1 MKDKQTFYL
10 TTWDGLYKLHFEN
23 LNLCESPFTLTL
35 LTQGERAFHSR
46 IENKMT
52 SLLWDNRQ
60 QILWVGTFGGGVV
73 KFDISDSMYSRV
85 RQNFKSRVDGMV
97 EDAKGY
103 IWLTVPMEAS

>member
-1 MKDKQTFYL
+1 M
-10 TTWDGLYKLHFEN
+10 HFEN

-85 RQNFKSRVDGMV
+85 RQNFKSEWMAWSKMQKVYLVDGDRWRHHEKHYSV
-97 EDAKGY
+97 IFDGY
-103 IWLTVPMEAS
+103 TF

>member
-1 MKDKQTFYL
+1 
-10 TTWDGLYKLHFEN
+10 
-23 LNLCESPFTLTL
+23 
-35 LTQGERAFHSR
+35 
-46 IENKMT
+46 MT

-97 EDAKGY
+97 EDAKG
-103 IWLTVPMEAS
+103 ISG

>member
-1 MKDKQTFYL
+1 
-10 TTWDGLYKLHFEN
+10 
-23 LNLCESPFTLTL
+23 
-35 LTQGERAFHSR
+35 
-46 IENKMT
+46 MT
-52 SLLWDNRQ
+52 SLLWDDKQ

-103 IWLTVPMEAS
+103 IWLTGNHEK

>member
-1 MKDKQTFYL
+1 M
-10 TTWDGLYKLHFEN
+10 
-23 LNLCESPFTLTL
+23 TL

-97 EDAKGY
+97 EVQKG
-103 IWLTVPMEAS
+103 ISG